1 MRIDILSLFPNMFQ
15 ATMGESII
23 GKAQDNGFI
32 DINVTDFRQYTT
44 DKHKMR
50 IDILSLFPNMF
61 QATMGESI
69 IGKAQDNGFIDIN
82 VTDFR
87 QYTTDKH
94 NHVDD
99 APFGGGAGMLLQAQP
114 IFDAM
119 DAIHEQ
125 TKDQYSKGRVILMDP
140 AGRKFDQAYAKEL
153 AQEDHLTFICGHY
166 EGYDERI
173 RNLVTDEA
181 SLGDYVLTGGEL
193 AAMVMIDAT
202 VRFVPGVL
210 GNMSSPM
217 GDSFSNGLLEYPQYT
232 RPADFRGM
240 KVPEVLTSGNHQKIK
255 EWRMRESLRRTL
267 HRRPDLLKT
276 AKLSREQQLMLED
289 IKLDEDPT
297 VPD

>member
-1 MRIDILSLFPNMFQ
+1 MRIDILSLFSDMFQ
-15 ATMGESII
+15 ATLGESII
-23 GKAQDNGFI
+23 GRAQDNGFL
-32 DINVTDFRQYTT
+32 DI
-44 DKHKMR
+44 H
-50 IDILSLFPNMF
+50 
-61 QATMGESI
+61 
-69 IGKAQDNGFIDIN
+69 

-114 IFDAM
+114 IYDAM
-119 DAIHEQ
+119 AAI
-125 TKDQYSKGRVILMDP
+125 DQEVAGQYPKGRVILMDP
-140 AGRKFDQAYAKEL
+140 AGRRFDQKY
-153 AQEDHLTFICGHY
+153 AQELSQEEHLTFICGHY

-210 GNMSSPM
+210 GNQASPM

-240 KVPEVLTSGNHQKIK
+240 KVPEVLTSGNHQKIR

-267 HRRPDLLKT
+267 ERRPDLLET
-276 AKLSREQQLMLED
+276 ADLTREQQIMLQD
-289 IKLDEDPT
+289 LKLDQESD
-297 VPD
+297 DDE

>member
-1 MRIDILSLFPNMFQ
+1 MRIDILSLFPDMFQ
-15 ATMGESII
+15 ATLGESII
-23 GKAQDNGFI
+23 GRAQEDGFL
-32 DINVTDFRQYTT
+32 DINVTVFR
-44 DKHKMR
+44 
-50 IDILSLFPNMF
+50 N
-61 QATMGESI
+61 
-69 IGKAQDNGFIDIN
+69 
-82 VTDFR
+82 
-87 QYTTDKH
+87 YTTDKH

-114 IFDAM
+114 IYDAM
-119 DAIHEQ
+119 DAIDKEIEG
-125 TKDQYSKGRVILMDP
+125 KYPRGRVILMDP
-140 AGRKFDQAYAKEL
+140 AGRKFDQKY
-153 AQEDHLTFICGHY
+153 AQELSQEEHLTFICGHY

-210 GNMSSPM
+210 GNQASPM

-255 EWRMRESLRRTL
+255 EWRMKESLRRTL
-267 HRRPDLLKT
+267 ERRPDLLESANLT
-276 AKLSREQQLMLED
+276 REQQIMLQD
-289 IKLDEDPT
+289 LKLDQESD
-297 VPD
+297 DDE